1 MSGTAR
7 LPMTAADPPTS
18 ISLRPVTDDDR
29 EFLFR
34 LYAST
39 RAEEK
44 SLVDWPD
51 EPWESFLR
59 MQFQL
64 QHAQYMQS
72 YLHPSFDI
80 ILADGIPAGRFYVDR
95 RDTEYRLIDIAL
107 LPDFRQRGIG
117 GNLLNALLREAGR
130 HGLPVSLHVE
140 KNNPILEY
148 YQRVGFRVEEDKG
161 VYLFMVRR
169 PAVAGEQA

>member
-1 MSGTAR
+1 MSDPAR
-7 LPMTAADPPTS
+7 LQMTAANLPPS
-18 ISLRPVTDDDR
+18 VSLRPITDDDR
-29 EFLFR
+29 GFLFR

-44 SLVDWPD
+44 SLVGWPD
-51 EPWESFLR
+51 EQWESFLR

-64 QHAQYMQS
+64 QHAQYMQG
-72 YLHPSFDI
+72 YLNPSFDI
-80 ILADGIPAGRFYVDR
+80 ILANGIPAGRFYVDR

-107 LPDFRQRGIG
+107 LPEFRQRGIG
-117 GNLLNALLREAGR
+117 GNLVQALLQEAGR

-140 KNNPILEY
+140 KNNPILDY
-148 YQRVGFRVEEDKG
+148 YQRVGFRVAEDMG

-169 PAVAGEQA
+169 PA